1 MQSKEPLALLVILL
15 VCLIIS
21 GIKPWDRLTWW
32 LEIAPIL
39 MGVPILIYTYRRF
52 TFSPLV
58 YRLILLHALVLMIG
72 GHWSYARVPFGY
84 WVERVLPLTRNDY
97 DRIGHFMQGFVPALI
112 TREVLLRRTPLRRG
126 LWLFFLVTCV
136 CLAFSAC
143 YEFVEWWSAVI
154 GGSAADA
161 FLGTQG
167 DVWDT
172 QKDMLMAL
180 IGALLAQLTLARAH
194 DRSMAQLEPQHV
206 KDV

>member
-1 MQSKEPLALLVILL
+1 MRSKEPLVLLGVLL

-21 GIKPWDRLTWW
+21 GINPWDRLTWW
-32 LEIAPIL
+32 LEVAPIL
-39 MGVPILIYTYRRF
+39 IGVPILILTYHRF

-72 GHWSYARVPFGY
+72 GHWSYARVPFGF
-84 WVERVLPLTRNDY
+84 WLERVLHLARNDY

-112 TREVLLRRTPLRRG
+112 AREVLLRRTPLRRG

-136 CLAFSAC
+136 CLALSAC
-143 YEFVEWWSAVI
+143 YEFVEWWTALA

-194 DRSMAQLEPQHV
+194 DRSMARATHR
-206 KDV
+206 

>member
-1 MQSKEPLALLVILL
+1 MRSKEPLVLLGVLL

-21 GIKPWDRLTWW
+21 GINPWDRLTWW
-32 LEIAPIL
+32 LEVAPIL
-39 MGVPILIYTYRRF
+39 IGVPILIFTYNRF

-72 GHWSYARVPFGY
+72 GHWSYARVPFGF
-84 WVERVLPLTRNDY
+84 WLERVFHLARNDY

-112 TREVLLRRTPLRRG
+112 AREVLLRHTPLRRG

-136 CLAFSAC
+136 CLALSAC
-143 YEFVEWWSAVI
+143 YEFVEWWTAVA

-161 FLGTQG
+161 FVGTQG
-167 DVWDT
+167 DVSDT

-194 DRSMAQLEPQHV
+194 DRSMARRAR
-206 KDV
+206 

>member
-1 MQSKEPLALLVILL
+1 MRSKEPLILL
-15 VCLIIS
+15 GVLFVCLIIS
-21 GIKPWDRLTWW
+21 GINPWDRLTWW
-32 LEIAPIL
+32 LEVAPIL
-39 MGVPILIYTYRRF
+39 IGVPILILTYRRF

-72 GHWSYARVPFGY
+72 GHWSYARVPFGF
-84 WVERVLPLTRNDY
+84 WAERVLPLTRNDY

-112 TREVLLRRTPLRRG
+112 AREVLLRRTILRRG

-136 CLAFSAC
+136 CLALSAC
-143 YEFVEWWSAVI
+143 YEFVEWWSAII

-180 IGALLAQLTLARAH
+180 IGALLAQLTMARAH
-194 DRSMAQLEPQHV
+194 DRSMARATQI
-206 KDV
+206 